1 MPGTIQSVERAAAI
15 LRLFRSQSRRLG
27 VAELSSA
34 LGLPKATVHGILRTL
49 RQVGFVDQDPATGK
63 YMLGAGLLHLAAGHP
78 DANELRAMT
87 VGGADALAARSRE
100 SVRVGALHGG
110 QVLVVHHVFRPDHSP
125 QVLDVGSVLPLHASA
140 LGKVLAG
147 YDPLAAQAV
156 SRTAQQ
162 RYTERTIT
170 SGRALRVALTR
181 LRACGWGAEVEER
194 VRGEASIAAPI
205 RGTYGMTVGAIGI
218 SGPVER
224 LCAHGEPRPDLVSYV
239 REAAR
244 TIGGGGTG
252 AVSGI
257 SGLTGVDGGAGGG
270 VTGVVGGVTAGE
282 GEPGLTPLS
291 IRASGSGAIA
301 AKPVLCDGSDVM

>member
-15 LRLFRSQSRRLG
+15 LRLFRSRSRRLG
-27 VAELSSA
+27 VAELSNA

-49 RQVGFVDQDPATGK
+49 RQVGFVDQDAATGK

-87 VGGADALAARSRE
+87 LSGADALAARSRE
-100 SVRVGALHGG
+100 SVRVGALQGDR
-110 QVLVVHHVFRPDHSP
+110 VLVVHHVFRPDHSP

-156 SRTAQQ
+156 SRLPLQ

-170 SGRALRVALTR
+170 SRRALQATLRR
-181 LRACGWGAEVEER
+181 LRARGWGAEIEER
-194 VRGEASIAAPI
+194 VGGEAAIAAPI
-205 RGTYGMTVGAIGI
+205 RGTHGVTVGAIGI
-218 SGPVER
+218 SGPTER
-224 LCAHGEPRPDLVSYV
+224 LCAHGEPRPDLVSHV

-244 TIGGGGTG
+244 TVAAAAGWTPTGRTATGRGRTAAGGIRGGVSGGGK
-252 AVSGI
+252 
-257 SGLTGVDGGAGGG
+257 GGAK
-270 VTGVVGGVTAGE
+270 TG
-282 GEPGLTPLS
+282 
-291 IRASGSGAIA
+291 RAATRR
-301 AKPVLCDGSDVM
+301 

>member
-15 LRLFRSQSRRLG
+15 LRLFRTRSRRLG
-27 VAELSSA
+27 VAELSSV

-49 RQVGFVDQDPATGK
+49 RQVGFLDQDAATGK

-78 DANELRAMT
+78 DDNELRAMT
-87 VGGADALAARSRE
+87 LSGADTLAARSRE
-100 SVRVGALHGG
+100 SVRVGALHGDR
-110 QVLVVHHVFRPDHSP
+110 VLVVHHVFRPDHTR

-156 SRTAQQ
+156 SRGPLP

-170 SGRALRVALTR
+170 SGRALQAALGR
-181 LRACGWGAEVEER
+181 LRARGWGAEVEER
-194 VRGEASIAAPI
+194 VRGEASIAAPV
-205 RGTYGMTVGAIGI
+205 RGTHGMTVGAIGV

-224 LCAHGEPRPDLVSYV
+224 LCAHGEPRAQLVAYV

-244 TIGGGGTG
+244 AG
-252 AVSGI
+252 A
-257 SGLTGVDGGAGGG
+257 AGRT
-270 VTGVVGGVTAGE
+270 V
-282 GEPGLTPLS
+282 LS
-291 IRASGSGAIA
+291 
-301 AKPVLCDGSDVM
+301 